1 MLEASLTL
9 PIPSFDPLALS
20 ESIRIMKVEIFPEN
34 GLFTASTAF
43 SDAVWL
49 A

>member
-20 ESIRIMKVEIFPEN
+20 ESIRIMKEDIFCEN
-34 GLFTASTAF
+34 SLFTTSTAF